1 MSPRTEEQF
10 EEIRMNRKALIM
22 EAALEL
28 FASAGYHETSISN
41 IAEKAGISKGLMYNY
56 FDSKEEL
63 IRQIIRKGMD
73 DILQYFD
80 PDQDGIITK
89 DEIRYFIDRVFTLMV
104 QDIDFWKIYFMVLIQ
119 PPVFSLVGNEVQ
131 RPVNVFIDMMK
142 TFFETRGDKDPEA
155 EARIMGALLDGLGFQ
170 LILDPDNFPVDK
182 VKNKLY
188 ELYCK

>member
-1 MSPRTEEQF
+1 
-10 EEIRMNRKALIM
+10 M

-28 FASAGYHETSISN
+28 FASAGYHQTSISN

-80 PDQDGIITK
+80 PDQDGLITK
-89 DEIRYFIDRVFTLMV
+89 DEIRYFIDKAFSLME
-104 QDIDFWKIYFMVLIQ
+104 QDLHFWKIYFMVLLQ
-119 PPVFSLVGNEVQ
+119 PPVFTLVENEVL
-131 RPVNVFIDMMK
+131 RPVNVFTDMMK
-142 TFFETRGDKDPEA
+142 TYFETRGDEDPET

-170 LILDPDNFPVDK
+170 LIVDPEHFPVEK
-182 VKNKLY
+182 IKNKLY